1 MGSGNFRLPFIYESI
16 YILFIVTEGLFIQIN
31 EKYLFNLEG
40 EIQFQVLSLEEF
52 FQSGIVFDKVDVPA
66 LEILVIAIPLVH
78 YLLKGVGL

>member
-40 EIQFQVLSLEEF
+40 EI
-52 FQSGIVFDKVDVPA
+52 
-66 LEILVIAIPLVH
+66 
-78 YLLKGVGL
+78 